1 MSKGS
6 QKPGNGLAK
15 TKQNMKQNRNHVRKL
30 KRKKWDA
37 VRFSKP
43 VGLLKTSS
51 LVPDSSFSSHTS
63 TLESR
68 KVLV

>member
-15 TKQNMKQNRNHVRKL
+15 TKQNMNHVRKL

-43 VGLLKTSS
+43 VGIAKNL
-51 LVPDSSFSSHTS
+51 
-63 TLESR
+63 
-68 KVLV
+68 